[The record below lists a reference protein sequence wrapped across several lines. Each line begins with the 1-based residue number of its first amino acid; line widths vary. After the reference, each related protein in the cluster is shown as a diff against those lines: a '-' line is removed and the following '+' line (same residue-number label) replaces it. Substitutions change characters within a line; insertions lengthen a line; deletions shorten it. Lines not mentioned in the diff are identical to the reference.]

1 MSDRSVVMIVDDD
14 DSVRRAA
21 RRLIK
26 SFGLAVATFV
36 SADEF
41 LACRLVRLATSS
53 NPSRRMICWT
63 ASTAHCSSRLR
74 DTT

>member
-26 SFGLAVATFV
+26 SYGLAVDTFP
-36 SADEF
+36 SAEDF
-41 LACRLVRLATSS
+41 W
-53 NPSRRMICWT
+53 PP
-63 ASTAHCSSRLR
+63 
-74 DTT
+74 DG

>member
-26 SFGLAVATFV
+26 SFGLAVATFDLQTN
-36 SADEF
+36 SW
-41 LACRLVRLATSS
+41 RQGG
-53 NPSRRMICWT
+53 
-63 ASTAHCSSRLR
+63 
-74 DTT
+74 